1 MEHFI
6 CWLRDPSKVLNGQ
19 HKYVIVDSELV
30 LVINIIANRFRTSG
44 EKNLKAASNNSS
56 R

>member
-19 HKYVIVDSELV
+19 HKYVVADSELV
-30 LVINIIANRFRTSG
+30 SFHQYYC
-44 EKNLKAASNNSS
+44 
-56 R
+56 

>member
-19 HKYVIVDSELV
+19 HKYVVVDSELV
-30 LVINIIANRFRTSG
+30 SFHQYYC
-44 EKNLKAASNNSS
+44 
-56 R
+56 